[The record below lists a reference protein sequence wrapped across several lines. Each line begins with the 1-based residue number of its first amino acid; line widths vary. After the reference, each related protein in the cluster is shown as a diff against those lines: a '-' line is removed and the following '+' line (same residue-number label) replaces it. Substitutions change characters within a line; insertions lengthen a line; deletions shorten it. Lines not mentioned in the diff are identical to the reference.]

1 MGGFDRFWI
10 TLPILAF
17 KCITL
22 APKIQMEEM
31 ESKQTNK
38 QAAKR
43 RVFYRQDGPQ
53 LLSSSSKP
61 LGLPTSPSKVKY
73 LTKAPPSQEK

>member
-38 QAAKR
+38 QTNKQQKGE
-43 RVFYRQDGPQ
+43 FFTGKMD
-53 LLSSSSKP
+53 LNF
-61 LGLPTSPSKVKY
+61 
-73 LTKAPPSQEK
+73 

>member
-38 QAAKR
+38 QTNKQAAKR

-61 LGLPTSPSKVKY
+61 LGLPTLPSKVK
-73 LTKAPPSQEK
+73 